1 MATRRSA
8 PKATT
13 MSWEQFLDWMDEDTL
28 AEWVDG
34 EVVVTSPANRDHEG
48 LFGFLLALLRA
59 YVEVHQ
65 LGEVLG
71 SRFFTRLPRSGR
83 EPDLMF
89 VATAHLDRL
98 TPTYLDGPPDLV
110 VEIISPESEQ
120 RDRVEKRHEYEQA
133 GIPEYWLL
141 DPARREATFLLLGA
155 DGRYAPASATGGVYR
170 SRILPGF
177 QLPLDWLWTPPPLL
191 EALHHLGL
199 TN

>member
-1 MATRRSA
+1 MAE
-8 PKATT
+8 ATPRCADT

-34 EVVVTSPANRDHEG
+34 EVVVTSPANRDHER
-48 LFGFLLALLRA
+48 LFRFLLVVLQA

-110 VEIISPESEQ
+110 IEIVSPESEQ
-120 RDRVEKRHEYEQA
+120 RDRVDKHREYEQA
-133 GIPEYWLL
+133 GIPEYWLI
-141 DPARREATFLLLGA
+141 DPARREATFFLLGA
-155 DGRYAPASATGGVYR
+155 EGRYAPAPLAHGAFHSTVLA
-170 SRILPGF
+170 GF
-177 QLPLDWLWTPPPLL
+177 RLPLDWLWTPPPLL
-191 EALHHLGL
+191 EALRHLGL
-199 TN
+199 AN